1 MGFESPSVRAQAA
14 RDLLQAVARDHGP
27 AVFACSFGA
36 EDMVLVDLIARA
48 ALPIAIVT
56 LDTGRLPAETHELIG
71 RVEARY
77 SIAIEVE
84 SPDPSAVAAYVTRH
98 GRDAFYDSIALR
110 EQCCAIRKME
120 PLSRALHGKRAWITG
135 LRKSQGTTRRGIA
148 IRETD
153 ARYGVLKF
161 NPLAEWSEDD
171 VWAHIRAHAVPYN
184 ELHDRGYPSIGCA
197 PCTRAVEP
205 GEDAR
210 AGRWWWESAEHKEC
224 GLHRRPQ
231 TVAVTSIGRASST

>member
-1 MGFESPSVRAQAA
+1 ML
-14 RDLLQAVARDHGP
+14 RDPQDGTVVARLARQARMDHRLAKKPGHHP
-27 AVFACSFGA
+27 A
-36 EDMVLVDLIARA
+36 RH
-48 ALPIAIVT
+48 
-56 LDTGRLPAETHELIG
+56 R
-71 RVEARY
+71 
-77 SIAIEVE
+77 
-84 SPDPSAVAAYVTRH
+84 DPRN
-98 GRDAFYDSIALR
+98 RRALR
-110 EQCCAIRKME
+110 R
-120 PLSRALHGKRAWITG
+120 
-135 LRKSQGTTRRGIA
+135 
-148 IRETD
+148 
-153 ARYGVLKF
+153 
-161 NPLAEWSEDD
+161 SEDD